1 LGHILSSS
9 VFNSLW
15 PACLFWVRKKKS
27 DVYPSRKLSAC
38 LLSFPPHPPF
48 FCPGVLDFEFSCRRD
63 LAPKSE
69 KKNTTGPALV
79 WASSARQSLETTA
92 KDGQGA
98 ERGNLEAT
106 MGSGGTQTPFGSL
119 ASFLLTSS
127 SKKKQDGHVSYFGI
141 L

>member
-1 LGHILSSS
+1 MFILGKE
-9 VFNSLW
+9 
-15 PACLFWVRKKKS
+15 KKIG
-27 DVYPSRKLSAC
+27 C
-38 LLSFPPHPPF
+38 LSFEEIISLLAFLPPHPPF